1 MAFLLQIV
9 ERSVVRYIVQ
19 RSASE
24 EIQRCATGPQVEF
37 CSGLELSNM
46 WMIDN
51 FLDFTQFCLIL
62 RQK

>member
-9 ERSVVRYIVQ
+9 E